1 MKVKTFRPKFFVPSI
16 FVPSIFK
23 LKERILYPCMKMS
36 DVCCICGYTALKRN
50 TVVRHQRS
58 CKQHLITQ
66 ALKQSEAASELNAL
80 RARIDEK
87 EARINQMEIQM
98 AEQKEQMAV
107 KDRQIEQLIKTN
119 PPNRPMTTK
128 RKRMTEPQRRKIAL
142 RQNFKCANPDGECK
156 LIDGNLKEYDVDHV
170 DPLFLGGPD
179 DESNMQA
186 LCPACHRRKTE
197 RDALQAR
204 QVGLTEKL

>member
-1 MKVKTFRPKFFVPSI
+1 MVHAY
-16 FVPSIFK
+16 
-23 LKERILYPCMKMS
+23 KEPRIC
-36 DVCCICGYTALKRN
+36 DCGYTTTLSSNWSTHKKR
-50 TVVRHQRS
+50 
-58 CKQHLITQ
+58 CKLVTTGDKDRI
-66 ALKQSEAASELNAL
+66 ASLERQLASK
-80 RARIDEK
+80 D
-87 EARINQMEIQM
+87 
-98 AEQKEQMAV
+98 EQMKQQLAAKDEQLAAKDQQLAAKDEQLAA

-119 PPNRPMTTK
+119 PPNRPRTTK
-128 RKRMTEPQRRKIAL
+128 RKGMTEPQRRKIAL

>member
-1 MKVKTFRPKFFVPSI
+1 MPTKTY
-16 FVPSIFK
+16 
-23 LKERILYPCMKMS
+23 KEAR
-36 DVCCICGYTALKRN
+36 VCECGYTTVTISNWSIHKKR
-50 TVVRHQRS
+50 
-58 CKQHLITQ
+58 CKLVKCDKDELI
-66 ALKQSEAASELNAL
+66 
-80 RARIDEK
+80 
-87 EARINQMEIQM
+87 
-98 AEQKEQMAV
+98 EQMKQQLASKDEQMKQQLAAKDEQLAAKDQQLAAKDEQLAA

-119 PPNRPMTTK
+119 PPNRPRTTK
-128 RKRMTEPQRRKIAL
+128 RKGMTEPQRRKIAL